1 MRRLEEKKKRLA
13 IEAEEWK
20 IIRQQR
26 IVVKINKMMNFVR
39 RAAQRDP
46 HEEKLVGELI
56 KVFVQSCL
64 KFQNCNQ
71 RAHAEVTRNSG
82 NGSGR
87 NDSGGSSNQNRSSSR
102 TDQPHLWIKATRKVP
117 YSRCH
122 HCHTSG
128 KDMILTS
135 TEQHR
140 CFLTATALGLRFRNW
155 LTNVSIAFLR
165 MNLPVFHQQWILDC
179 CINNAKDCGIAG
191 YRLSKHPWFV
201 KYCGTMLNEP
211 KCMRNARDRV
221 EMIDIIIVNSSA
233 GGGGG
238 AVLSK
243 KGLSGSKE
251 VQRQKMLLLPR
262 GVDPARVGWPGLSL
276 QG

>member
-1 MRRLEEKKKRLA
+1 
-13 IEAEEWK
+13 
-20 IIRQQR
+20 
-26 IVVKINKMMNFVR
+26 MMNFVR

-201 KYCGTMLNEP
+201 QYCGTMLRAPQLLATDVIE
-211 KCMRNARDRV
+211 R
-221 EMIDIIIVNSSA
+221 IDLIEFVRT
-233 GGGGG
+233 
-238 AVLSK
+238 SK
-243 KGLSGSKE
+243 MSGSKE
-251 VQRQKMLLLPR
+251 IQRKKQMSIPK
-262 GVDPARVGWPGLSL
+262 GVDPNRVGWPGLCL